1 MHRGYEIYEIMGSR
15 IDAIKLRSSM
25 TLFDLVSP
33 NDLFG
38 DVLNSF
44 FEGRRDSRTIALV
57 EQSIDKCWR
66 EIPEY
71 TLNCENDTTGRG
83 KDYKTEVYY
92 VEYRDDQKWEYY
104 PRTGDVGLMNT
115 SLLDPAEH
123 MERIGEADKHI
134 NGV

>member
-1 MHRGYEIYEIMGSR
+1 MDGTLPIFPQLKGLGHSPNAQFYGIRDLDEARAYLAHPILGKRLSEITNAVLMHRGYDIYEIMGSR

-57 EQSIDKCWR
+57 EQSIDKC
-66 EIPEY
+66 
-71 TLNCENDTTGRG
+71 
-83 KDYKTEVYY
+83 
-92 VEYRDDQKWEYY
+92 
-104 PRTGDVGLMNT
+104 
-115 SLLDPAEH
+115 
-123 MERIGEADKHI
+123 
-134 NGV
+134 